1 MPTVAFSLEEILDAL
16 NKFHQRATYGAV
28 GGLLDRNPQNVMS
41 RSSRDPRHSWVVNQE
56 TRMPSGYR
64 KTEIHPDIIER
75 AKVITS
81 AEELEAWL
89 RNPS

>member
-1 MPTVAFSLEEILDAL
+1 MPTVAYSLEEILDAL
-16 NKFHQRATYGAV
+16 DRFHQRATYGAV

-41 RSSRDPRHSWVVNQE
+41 RSPRDARHSWVVNQE

-81 AEELEAWL
+81 PEELEGWL